1 MGGRGVRP
9 SEQVG
14 CDKPRRWAD
23 RFPVSRGRECGEH
36 GGHFQAVDLV
46 TTVRSPLSP
55 LAFLSFTVLATFLPV
70 AGGATAAESLSVEVF
85 SVADR
90 RVAMMLDSDQK
101 AISAAVYEIDGIQ
114 RFQAFL
120 SQDLPGDPEAAK
132 QTALK
137 RVGQLDAG
145 QKESIRRAALGLAKA
160 SQYGLDRYPA
170 VVLEGRAVVYGVTS
184 LADAL
189 DHYRQ
194 WQKALAQ

>member
-1 MGGRGVRP
+1 
-9 SEQVG
+9 
-14 CDKPRRWAD
+14 
-23 RFPVSRGRECGEH
+23 
-36 GGHFQAVDLV
+36 
-46 TTVRSPLSP
+46 
-55 LAFLSFTVLATFLPV
+55 
-70 AGGATAAESLSVEVF
+70 
-85 SVADR
+85 
-90 RVAMMLDSDQK
+90 MMLDSDQK